1 MPNINDVFP
10 SKYLKAS
17 DLGGAERVVT
27 ISHVDFEPV
36 GPDREMK
43 AVIYFNGKQKGM
55 VVNKTNANAVASI
68 SGSALTEDW
77 AGTRVA
83 LYPTEASFAGNT
95 YEVVRIRRPK
105 APTPGKSATTAK
117 PVAVAKP
124 KPAPAPE
131 PEPAPDDSWL
141 DGDIPGEPVPVDDIP
156 F

>member
-27 ISHVDFEPV
+27 ISKVDFEPV

-77 AGTRVA
+77 AGTQVA

-95 YEVVRIRRPK
+95 YEVVRIKRPK
-105 APTPGKSATTAK
+105 AAPPK
-117 PVAVAKP
+117 PAPVAARPAPKAVAKP
-124 KPAPAPE
+124 KP
-131 PEPAPDDSWL
+131 
-141 DGDIPGEPVPVDDIP
+141 EPVEEEWGGEMPVAESGEAVELDDIP